1 MSSEELSQAI
11 NLVKN
16 ENAGVFKAKDIT
28 KAFKDLGVPMAESL
42 TTTLIQHG
50 FIERAG
56 LSYMDGY
63 TWANDKPIYVG
74 KIAELVALTR
84 KRATLYCKKS
94 REKKKAIKNGTY
106 KEEPKNPTPI
116 EEEYVVEPTQEH
128 KELIPVDKAINK
140 AIKLLLEHGYRVTKP
155 VIIYEEVT
163 VKNL

>member
-1 MSSEELSQAI
+1 MTPEELSQAI

-28 KAFKDLGVPMAESL
+28 KAFKDLGVPMAECL
-42 TTTLIQHG
+42 TTTLIQQG
-50 FIERAG
+50 FIEKAG

-74 KIAELVALTR
+74 KVSDLILMAR
-84 KRATLYCKKS
+84 KRAASYCKKS
-94 REKKKAIKNGTY
+94 REKKKAIENGTY

-116 EEEYVVEPTQEH
+116 EEEFVVEPAQEH
-128 KELIPVDKAINK
+128 KELVPVDKAINK
-140 AIKLLLEHGYRVTKP
+140 AIQLLITHGYRVTKP

-163 VKNL
+163 IKNL